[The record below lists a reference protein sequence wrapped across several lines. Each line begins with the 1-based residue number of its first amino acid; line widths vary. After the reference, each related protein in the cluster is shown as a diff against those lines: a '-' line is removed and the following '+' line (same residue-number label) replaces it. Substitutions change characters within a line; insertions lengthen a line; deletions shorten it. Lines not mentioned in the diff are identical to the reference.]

1 MRRKGVIAIL
11 DALLAYT
18 LMFVFAATIILL
30 LTNQDYE
37 SGRKSLVLNYWAED
51 IAESLA
57 RSWVAYGISANGSKI
72 VYDDLGDVISPNPE
86 NIDGEDYWHNSTYGY
101 LDYRCDTAP
110 YIYDRFFNQTKNL
123 ALANGFYVN
132 ITVISNTTGLSLNR
146 VYGADGINGFRA
158 TQERATAFRYL
169 LGDREDDPPPPGQ
182 FPGVLTKEVC
192 NLTVTVGV
200 SPLQS

>member
-18 LMFVFAATIILL
+18 LMFVFAATIVLL

-51 IAESLA
+51 IAEAFA
-57 RSWVAYGISANGSKI
+57 RSWVVYGISADGNNLTYDGLNGTI
-72 VYDDLGDVISPNPE
+72 QNPE
-86 NIDGEDYWHNSTYGY
+86 TIGGADYWHNDTY
-101 LDYRCDTAP
+101 LPYRCDTAP

-123 ALANGFYVN
+123 ALVNGFYVN
-132 ITVISNTTGLSLNR
+132 ITLTDSDATISLNR
-146 VYGADGINGFRA
+146 VFGRDGITGFRA

-169 LGDREDDPPPPGQ
+169 LEDESDSGE
-182 FPGVLTKEVC
+182 LTREVC

-200 SPLQS
+200 SPLYS